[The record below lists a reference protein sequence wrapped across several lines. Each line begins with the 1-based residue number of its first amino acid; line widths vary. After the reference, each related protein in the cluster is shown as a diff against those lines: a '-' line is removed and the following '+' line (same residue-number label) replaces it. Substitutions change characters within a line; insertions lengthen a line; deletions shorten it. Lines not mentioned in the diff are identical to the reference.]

1 MLGLSLPEGA
11 AAAPQDGNDSLDVRI
26 RRRRFSSL
34 RLLSGVLYGTLLFC
48 CIAPAPLACFRRP
61 RSVLPDVGCQ
71 DLHDRPV
78 VFFGLPGDPFEGV
91 DTAYPDLQQLVV
103 ILTNLPELIDGP
115 GEALGD
121 LPFAVD
127 LQGAPGEVEAREE
140 CRAAQNLCQSQHE
153 ILLLTRLCGGN
164 VPVQ

>member
-61 RSVLPDVGCQ
+61 RSVLPDVGSQ

-78 VFFGLPGDPFEGV
+78 VFFGLPRDPFEGV
-91 DTAYPDLQQLVV
+91 DAAYSDLEQLVHFV
-103 ILTNLPELIDGP
+103 VNLPKMIDCP
-115 GEALGD
+115 SEAVGD
-121 LPFAVD
+121 LPLAVD
-127 LQGAPGEVEAREE
+127 L
-140 CRAAQNLCQSQHE
+140 
-153 ILLLTRLCGGN
+153 
-164 VPVQ
+164 